1 MSLYRLRR
9 LQGGGGGGGGGGS
22 GVRPRRDRFPSKLG
36 RTRTMRQREI
46 EENLSDKS
54 KRQWLGLSCV
64 ETLMATIGVE
74 E

>member
-9 LQGGGGGGGGGGS
+9 LQRGGGGGGS